1 MIRDIK
7 RFFFNIKRLIQW
19 TKVLWGNYDWDYEY
33 LLKIISFKLKLME
46 KHFREDGV
54 TVSAEKHANEM
65 KSMIEICDR
74 LIADDYAEIP
84 YGRNYKLLENR
95 TELAYAI
102 KLDTNEILTEKEFKD
117 LAELS
122 EANHNQDIESL
133 SKGLL
138 NIRRWWD

>member
-1 MIRDIK
+1 MIRYIK
-7 RFFFNIKRLIQW
+7 RFFFNIKRIVEWIPILY
-19 TKVLWGNYDWDYEY
+19 NNFDWDYYY

-54 TVSAEKHANEM
+54 TMAAEKHANEM

-95 TELAYAI
+95 TELAYAKKI
-102 KLDTNEILTEKEFKD
+102 DTDEILTEKEFKD
-117 LAELS
+117 LAVLAES
-122 EANHNQDIESL
+122 KHDKDIKDF
-133 SKGLL
+133 SKGFLK
-138 NIRRWWD
+138 IQGWWV